1 MNVESIL
8 RSKGNAVLTA
18 KPDTPVAVVAGMLTD
33 ARVGAV
39 VISSDKVHIEGIIS
53 ERDIVSAIAS
63 KGKDALTLPAAN
75 LMTKEV
81 VTCSPTDIV
90 AELMSVMTDQRIR
103 HLPVT
108 KDGALA
114 GIISIGDVVK
124 CRVQEVESEAEALRE
139 YVNQS

>member
-39 VISSDKVHIEGIIS
+39 VISTDKVHIEGIIS

-63 KGKDALTLPAAN
+63 KGKDALTVPAAN

-90 AELMSVMTDQRIR
+90 ADLMSVMTDQRIR

-108 KDGALA
+108 KDGELT

-139 YVNQS
+139 YVAQS

>member
-8 RSKGNAVLTA
+8 RSKGNAVITA

-39 VISSDKVHIEGIIS
+39 VISTDKAHIEGIIS

-63 KGKDALTLPAAN
+63 KGKDALTVPAAN
-75 LMTKEV
+75 LMTKDV

-90 AELMSVMTDQRIR
+90 AELMSVMTEQRIR
-103 HLPVT
+103 HLPVM
-108 KDGALA
+108 KDGSLA

-139 YVNQS
+139 YVTQS

>member
-8 RSKGNAVLTA
+8 RSKGNAVITA

-39 VISSDKVHIEGIIS
+39 VISTDKAHIEGIIS

-63 KGKDALTLPAAN
+63 KGKDALTVPAAN
-75 LMTKEV
+75 LMTKDV

-90 AELMSVMTDQRIR
+90 AELMSVMTEQRIR
-103 HLPVT
+103 HLPVM

-139 YVNQS
+139 YVTQS

>member
-8 RSKGNAVLTA
+8 RSKGNAVITA

-39 VISSDKVHIEGIIS
+39 VISTDKVHIEGIIS

-63 KGKDALTLPAAN
+63 KGKDALTVPAAN
-75 LMTKEV
+75 LMTKDV

-90 AELMSVMTDQRIR
+90 AELMSVMTEQRIR
-103 HLPVT
+103 HLPVM

-139 YVNQS
+139 YVTQS